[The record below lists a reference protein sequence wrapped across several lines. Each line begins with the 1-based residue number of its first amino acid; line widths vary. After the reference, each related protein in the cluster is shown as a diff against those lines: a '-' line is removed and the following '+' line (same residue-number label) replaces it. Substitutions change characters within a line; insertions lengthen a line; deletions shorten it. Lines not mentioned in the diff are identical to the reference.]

1 MNYNLR
7 PDPPCSGNLGTY
19 FLNAGSL
26 NGVWRG
32 GSLKASNLEHGDSMY
47 SQISFLQMSLG
58 DERNILK
65 IFVAGREITLP
76 DLTPPTPPTRPPR
89 PGAVEHQLVV

>member
-1 MNYNLR
+1 
-7 PDPPCSGNLGTY
+7 
-19 FLNAGSL
+19 
-26 NGVWRG
+26 
-32 GSLKASNLEHGDSMY
+32 MY
-47 SQISFLQMSLG
+47 SQIFILLTSLG

-76 DLTPPTPPTRPPR
+76 DITPPTCPSR